1 MNANRIQ
8 TEKISD
14 EIIAIILGVLIILNI
29 QKLRNK
35 LPENAIM
42 PSKINDTFFILEIL
56 TKMSLFI
63 LEILLF
69 LC

>member
-8 TEKISD
+8 TEKIID

-29 QKLRNK
+29 QKLSNK

>member
-1 MNANRIQ
+1 MKANRIQ

-29 QKLRNK
+29 QKLSNK

>member
-14 EIIAIILGVLIILNI
+14 EIIAIILGVLITLNI
-29 QKLRNK
+29 QKLSNK
-35 LPENAIM
+35 HPENAIM

>member
-29 QKLRNK
+29 QKLSNK
-35 LPENAIM
+35 LPEKAIM

>member
-29 QKLRNK
+29 QKLSNK